1 MSPLDSLSSPN
12 IEERRRWMG
21 TLAKARPDRLDELW
35 QTLAE
40 KPDYRCLKGPEIGLA
55 MVRGRTGGTG
65 APFNM
70 GEMSVTRCVVQ
81 IVDGQLGYACV
92 AGRRERHAELAAV
105 FDALLQNGDRRAALK
120 ETIISPLDR
129 EWLSRRAKSSAK
141 AASTKVEFF
150 TMVRGD

>member
-1 MSPLDSLSSPN
+1 MSPLDILAAPD
-12 IEERRRWMG
+12 IEERRQWMG
-21 TLAKARPDRLDELW
+21 VLAKASPDRLDEFW
-35 QTLAE
+35 QDLAE

-55 MVRGRTGGTG
+55 MVRGRAGGTG

-92 AGRRERHAELAAV
+92 AGRSQRHAELAAV
-105 FDALLQNGDRRAALK
+105 FDALLQDDDRRAALK
-120 ETIISPLDR
+120 ETIISSLDR
-129 EWLSRRAKSSAK
+129 EWRNRRAKRSAK